1 MRWVRG
7 DSRQL
12 MQACLLVD
20 RVQGD
25 LDHRSRYA
33 QLCVVH
39 PLQTRQQAEH
49 VFALLKRHP
58 YDRKLH
64 LGRLP
69 SKSLVLLHMR
79 DVEKSCREAQL
90 PLLDL
95 DRDFPVARDLAMRDT
110 NSMTPSSSIVRP
122 QTSRFD
128 QTGDSLFETGQ
139 RPSARRRIDLDRD
152 FPAARDVAMRDAN
165 PMTPS
170 SFIVRPQTSRFDP
183 VEDALF
189 ETGQR
194 PSARRR
200 SDLDRDFPAARDV
213 AMRDTNPM
221 TLSSSIVR
229 PQTSSFDPAE
239 DALFETPQRP
249 SSRRRTSSTVSP
261 TETSFPRTDS
271 TRASTPNFN
280 CF

>member
-1 MRWVRG
+1 MI
-7 DSRQL
+7 
-12 MQACLLVD
+12 
-20 RVQGD
+20 
-25 LDHRSRYA
+25 
-33 QLCVVH
+33 
-39 PLQTRQQAEH
+39 
-49 VFALLKRHP
+49 
-58 YDRKLH
+58 
-64 LGRLP
+64 
-69 SKSLVLLHMR
+69 
-79 DVEKSCREAQL
+79 
-90 PLLDL
+90 
-95 DRDFPVARDLAMRDT
+95 ARDLAMRDT

-128 QTGDSLFETGQ
+128 HTGDSLFETGQ

-170 SFIVRPQTSRFDP
+170 SFIVSPQTSRFDP
-183 VEDALF
+183 AVDALF

-229 PQTSSFDPAE
+229 PQTSRFDPAE